1 MINLFLVMW
10 TKFVAVYE
18 LVDVHNIA
26 VVALM
31 NLRTELKTK
40 IENIVQTDVQEKQT
54 MTCSL
59 LILLA
64 RAFSLR
70 FLSFLLY

>member
-1 MINLFLVMW
+1 MW

-26 VVALM
+26 VVTLM